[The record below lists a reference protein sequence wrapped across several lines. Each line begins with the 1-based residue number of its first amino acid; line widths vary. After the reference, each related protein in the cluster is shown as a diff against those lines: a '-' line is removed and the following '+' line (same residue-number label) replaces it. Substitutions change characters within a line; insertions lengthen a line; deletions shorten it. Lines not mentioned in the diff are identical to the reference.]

1 MNSMKKH
8 DGAPMG
14 LFAKLVCCM
23 GNMFASVATVEPRNC
38 FGFAIYEL
46 EFPSEMKEEMHIK

>member
-1 MNSMKKH
+1 MKKH